1 MSASTIDPRTSGVV
15 RRASSGSGK
24 PRSARDENR
33 NDSRDR
39 DDSQSGERFIGVDFS
54 KFAMAPKS
62 RTWLPLLVLA
72 LSVALGISALRI
84 DLIRTRYALM
94 DTMKQEQALI
104 EKQHA
109 LIVDK
114 LTLRDPSILAALAE
128 RRGYRPAEVIRT
140 LIDPMPMEV
149 NPAQGLPHVASGP
162 LVTRG
167 TFASEQP

>member
-1 MSASTIDPRTSGVV
+1 
-15 RRASSGSGK
+15 
-24 PRSARDENR
+24 
-33 NDSRDR
+33 
-39 DDSQSGERFIGVDFS
+39 
-54 KFAMAPKS
+54 MAPKS

-114 LTLRDPSILAALAE
+114 LTLRDPSVLAALAE